1 MGFKKY
7 RFLTLSI
14 IGASIS
20 SLLITSCSN
29 INPNDELQEDNF
41 LNNRFPEI
49 IREQDNLIIS
59 SISYYNL
66 EKLLKPIS
74 SIEDENSIT
83 ANEIKDPVNLTNFWN
98 IIRSMDYNKDED
110 LLPELIF
117 SNTYNSNSYL
127 YINNINLTKSSKIS
141 FDILYKSTSSK
152 ESKVSISLS
161 FSVRT
166 DEEFFDVSF
175 PDEKLNPELNTNDI
189 NFNSFVN
196 NLNKFYNPDRANN
209 ELVYLFSTPSFVQ
222 YLELLVSK
230 STLKPNSQI
239 FNLSNIINENIV
251 IDKTS
256 VNIVTR
262 IGNQDT
268 NFRDEEGKYKLED
281 FSGNSESKIFYLKF
295 KILFLKESSY
305 LNLLELN
312 SITSTSEGPFYSKD
326 VEIAINVSLSNTTI
340 DNKINNY
347 ISLMTDR
354 ASFVSDDDNRKAI
367 IDFVN
372 SENFKKSIP
381 SNFFSDYIPPDPKNL
396 FHFRAIEN
404 YITLIEPEIYLL
416 NSQTNEYEKKQP
428 ADINESTLSPGNNF
442 KIKYTLKNNKN
453 NYLNSKES
461 YVEMVGSNQEV
472 QYNNIKYS
480 LLNRFPQEEKFKNS
494 VMTSYFSYKTLY
506 ELSLKAN
513 MSEDFKPIDSTD
525 SKNLLSYF
533 LSYDMTGINLEIDG
547 VNYGEKEG
555 VSYGFL
561 NSSVNGINPIAFSK
575 TNLEGIK
582 MKLEVPEPLDTKN
595 SKDFL
600 ESNKLNVTFDLSIGE
615 KNFEIKVPVY
625 ISNYSDDWSFYSSY
639 RLYSSILKPILSKN
653 EDKRNGV
660 VNKIKIN
667 QERWS
672 KFVQAYNDVYD
683 NSSADVSSGGLYTNK
698 VLENMNS
705 LFNTNHISSNNI
717 SYGGIILNKPAQKLS
732 SKITDKDQY
741 YNFNMTFITS
751 DKKSQMNFNC
761 SVEVTL

>member
-1 MGFKKY
+1 MGFKKHW
-7 RFLTLSI
+7 FLTLSI
-14 IGASIS
+14 IWASIS

-29 INPNDELQEDNF
+29 ITPTEELQEDNF
-41 LNNRFPEI
+41 LNNRFPQR

-59 SISYYNL
+59 YISYYNL
-66 EKLLKPIS
+66 EKLLKSIS
-74 SIEDENSIT
+74 SIENENNIT

-98 IIRSMDYNKDED
+98 IIRSIDYNKDED

-161 FSVRT
+161 FSVRS
-166 DEEFFDVSF
+166 DKEFFDVSF
-175 PDEKLNPELNTNDI
+175 PSDKLNPELNTNDI
-189 NFNSFVN
+189 NFNTFVN
-196 NLNKFYNPDRANN
+196 NLNKFYNPDRVNN
-209 ELVYLFSTPSFVQ
+209 NLIYLFSTPSFVQ
-222 YLELLVSK
+222 YLESLVSK

-256 VNIVTR
+256 VDIVTR
-262 IGNQDT
+262 IGNQDKS
-268 NFRDEEGKYKLED
+268 FRDEEGKYNLEY
-281 FSGNSESKIFYLKF
+281 FSENSESKIFYLKF

-312 SITSTSEGPFYSKD
+312 SITSEKPFYSTD
-326 VEIAINVSLSNTTI
+326 VEIEINVSLSNTTI

-354 ASFVSDDDNRKAI
+354 ASFVSSDDNKKAI
-367 IDFVN
+367 IDFVK
-372 SENFKKSIP
+372 SDNFKKSIP
-381 SNFFSDYIPPDPKNL
+381 SYFFSDYIPPDPKNL
-396 FHFRAIEN
+396 FPLRTIEN

-416 NSQTNEYEKKQP
+416 NSQTNEYDKKQP
-428 ADINESTLSPGNNF
+428 ADINESILSPGNNF
-442 KIKYTLKNNKN
+442 KIKYTLKNDNN

-480 LLNRFPQEEKFKNS
+480 LLNRFPQEENFNNS
-494 VMTSYFSYKTLY
+494 VMTSYFSYRTLY
-506 ELSLKAN
+506 ELSLKAD
-513 MSEDFKPIDSTD
+513 MSKDLYKSIKSIE

-533 LSYDMTGINLEIDG
+533 LSYDMTGINLDIDG
-547 VNYGEKEG
+547 VNYREKEG
-555 VSYGFL
+555 VSDGFL

-575 TNLEGIK
+575 TNLEGIE

-600 ESNKLNVTFDLSIGE
+600 ESNKLNVTFGLSIGE
-615 KNFEIKVPVY
+615 KNFEINFPVY
-625 ISNYSDDWSFYSSY
+625 ISNYSDDSSFYSSY

-653 EDKRNGV
+653 EDKSNGAI
-660 VNKIKIN
+660 NRIKIN

-683 NSSADVSSGGLYTNK
+683 NSSADVSSEGIYTNK

-717 SYGGIILNKPAQKLS
+717 PYGGIILNKPAKKLS
-732 SKITDKDQY
+732 FKPTYGDKY